1 MFTKFKTYIKEVR
14 NEFKHVNWLTKN
26 QAIKY
31 TLIVIGLSL
40 IMAIFLGLWDFLF
53 TGLLSRFIL
62 KS

>member
-1 MFTKFKTYIKEVR
+1 MLAKFKNYIKEVK

-40 IMAIFLGLWDFLF
+40 IMAMFLGLCDFLF
-53 TGLLSRFIL
+53 TGILSRFIL
-62 KS
+62 QS